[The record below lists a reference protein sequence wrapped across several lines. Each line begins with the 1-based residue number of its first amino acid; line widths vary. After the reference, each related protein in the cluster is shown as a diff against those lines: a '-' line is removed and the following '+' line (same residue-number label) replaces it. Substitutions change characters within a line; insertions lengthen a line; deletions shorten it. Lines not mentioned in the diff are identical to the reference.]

1 MNKKIFSIIISCYNV
16 EDYINEAI
24 NSIINQKFNFEDV
37 EIILVDDGSL
47 DDTGKICKKYTEKYP
62 NNIKYIYKEN
72 GGQALARNIGIK
84 YANGKY
90 VNFLDADDKLMNNTL
105 NSVYDFFE
113 NNYEEIDLVAIPMY
127 FFERK
132 TGPHPLNY
140 KFIED
145 KVVYLD
151 KNWNYPQLAT
161 NSAFFKIE
169 LFDKFEFD
177 VNLINSEDSIMVN
190 KILLE
195 KKAYGV
201 IKDGGLCY
209 RKRNDNSSIIDN
221 VKQDKRFYNNRLKGY
236 FIELIKYSRN
246 KLGFIPKFIQY
257 LIIYDVKWM
266 FLDDYYKEI
275 LNNDELDEFN
285 KLTKYVLD
293 SVDDEII
300 EEHFKKDD
308 YKLKKRI
315 FELKYGDYEIISK
328 DDKISMYINNILI
341 DELSIH
347 KFYIDIIEIRNN
359 QLFLSGFLRSFF
371 NSNDVEIK
379 LLKGNEIFNGTIFN
393 YDNRSES
400 EFLEST
406 INFDFNIPLNEMECE
421 IKLVV
426 KDRLKRD
433 SNYIEL
439 KIEFLNHARL
449 SKVSNYS
456 LWDDYLIIFKNNTFH
471 ILKYSYFKMISLEL
485 RVLKNILF
493 NKYPYWTSAI
503 FFRLVYLILFPI
515 YKNKTIWM
523 FMDRQDSA
531 DDNAEHLFNYCNDI
545 DDSINKYFTLNE
557 NSKDFKKFNNA
568 LKFYSIKQRL
578 LYLFADKIIS
588 SHPDESILN
597 PFWDKNIQLY
607 SGLINSQKIFLQHG
621 VTKDNVSSW
630 LRKYDKNL
638 SMIVCVSEREA
649 KSFLKYKYN
658 YNSDVIKVLGFPR
671 FDNLENINNKKQIL
685 IMPSWRRSLEN
696 LSEKQIKKTQFF
708 KKNNSLINNEEL
720 IKIAQKNHYEIIY
733 KPHPKIMEIIDL
745 FDRNEFVNID
755 ETSSYQEL
763 FNSSSLLIT
772 DFSSVAFDF
781 AYLKKPILYYQ
792 YANDYHFKESI
803 IDYEK
808 NGFGEVI
815 NDETRLIK
823 IINEYLDNNCIMKEK
838 YKKRVENFYKY
849 KDKNNCKRVYEA
861 VRNL

>member
-1 MNKKIFSIIISCYNV
+1 MNKKNFSIIISCYNV
-16 EDYINEAI
+16 EDYVNEAI

-132 TGPHPLNY
+132 TGFHPLNY
-140 KFIED
+140 KFIEN

-379 LLKGNEIFNGTIFN
+379 LLKGNDIFNGTNFN

-406 INFDFNIPLNEMECE
+406 INFDFSIPLNEMECE

-426 KDRLKRD
+426 KD
-433 SNYIEL
+433 N
-439 KIEFLNHARL
+439 
-449 SKVSNYS
+449 
-456 LWDDYLIIFKNNTFH
+456 FKN
-471 ILKYSYFKMISLEL
+471 
-485 RVLKNILF
+485 
-493 NKYPYWTSAI
+493 
-503 FFRLVYLILFPI
+503 
-515 YKNKTIWM
+515 
-523 FMDRQDSA
+523 
-531 DDNAEHLFNYCNDI
+531 
-545 DDSINKYFTLNE
+545 
-557 NSKDFKKFNNA
+557 
-568 LKFYSIKQRL
+568 
-578 LYLFADKIIS
+578 
-588 SHPDESILN
+588 
-597 PFWDKNIQLY
+597 
-607 SGLINSQKIFLQHG
+607 G
-621 VTKDNVSSW
+621 
-630 LRKYDKNL
+630 
-638 SMIVCVSEREA
+638 
-649 KSFLKYKYN
+649 
-658 YNSDVIKVLGFPR
+658 
-671 FDNLENINNKKQIL
+671 
-685 IMPSWRRSLEN
+685 
-696 LSEKQIKKTQFF
+696 
-708 KKNNSLINNEEL
+708 
-720 IKIAQKNHYEIIY
+720 
-733 KPHPKIMEIIDL
+733 
-745 FDRNEFVNID
+745 
-755 ETSSYQEL
+755 
-763 FNSSSLLIT
+763 
-772 DFSSVAFDF
+772 
-781 AYLKKPILYYQ
+781 
-792 YANDYHFKESI
+792 
-803 IDYEK
+803 
-808 NGFGEVI
+808 
-815 NDETRLIK
+815 
-823 IINEYLDNNCIMKEK
+823 
-838 YKKRVENFYKY
+838 
-849 KDKNNCKRVYEA
+849 
-861 VRNL
+861 